1 MQNND
6 LMQLEKKLS
15 SLGGVPLTHGALVSM
30 LKEYRSPND
39 KIVRLIGDGWLVPI
53 KKGLYAVSPER
64 TTIPISTPLVANLL
78 YGPSYVSMDYALY
91 HYGIIPERVVEVTSM
106 TTRRG
111 KVYNLSIG
119 RFSYTHSSVDFYRLG
134 IDRIENTD
142 KTGFLM
148 ASPEKAL
155 CDKLVFTRNLNIASP
170 RVLRELLR
178 NSFIHPT
185 FQQAASWPG
194 SYSASGG
201 CSLRQRASASGQR
214 PAKRHP
220 SGRLTALGTLP
231 SITWRRSFGDPRRG
245 MDLSRPLV

>member
-15 SLGGVPLTHGALVSM
+15 SFGGVPLTHGALVSM

-39 KIVRLIGDGWLVPI
+39 KIVRLIDEGWLVPI

-111 KVYNLSIG
+111 KVYDLPIG
-119 RFSYTHSSVDFYRLG
+119 RFSYTHSPLDFYPVGL
-134 IDRIENTD
+134 DRIENTD

-170 RVLRELLR
+170 RALQELLMDD
-178 NSFIHPT
+178 
-185 FQQAASWPG
+185 
-194 SYSASGG
+194 
-201 CSLRQRASASGQR
+201 LR
-214 PAKRHP
+214 
-220 SGRLTALGTLP
+220 LDEE
-231 SITWRRSFGDPRRG
+231 SITRFDSKVIEACIMPG
-245 MDLSRPLV
+245 MKERMLRALLELVNSMKRDLK

>member
-39 KIVRLIGDGWLVPI
+39 KIVRLIDEGWLVPI
-53 KKGLYAVSPER
+53 KRGLYVVSPER
-64 TTIPISTPLVANLL
+64 TTIPISTPLLANLL

-111 KVYNLSIG
+111 KVYDLLIG
-119 RFSYTHSSVDFYRLG
+119 RFSYTHSPLDFYPVG
-134 IDRIENTD
+134 IDRVENTD

-155 CDKLVFTRNLNIASP
+155 CDKLVFTRNLNIASQ
-170 RVLRELLR
+170 RALRELL
-178 NSFIHPT
+178 FDD
-185 FQQAASWPG
+185 
-194 SYSASGG
+194 
-201 CSLRQRASASGQR
+201 LR
-214 PAKRHP
+214 
-220 SGRLTALGTLP
+220 LDEE
-231 SITWRRSFGDPRRG
+231 SITRFDPKVIEACIMPGVKVRMLLALLELVNSMKR
-245 MDLSRPLV
+245 DLK

>member
-39 KIVRLIGDGWLVPI
+39 KIVRLIDEGWLVPI

-64 TTIPISTPLVANLL
+64 TTIPISTPLLANLL

-111 KVYNLSIG
+111 KVYDIPIG
-119 RFSYTHSSVDFYRLG
+119 RFSYTHSPLDFYPVG
-134 IDRIENTD
+134 IDRVENTD

-148 ASPEKAL
+148 ASPAKAL
-155 CDKLVFTRNLNIASP
+155 CDKLVFTRNLNIASQ
-170 RVLRELLR
+170 RALRELLMDD
-178 NSFIHPT
+178 
-185 FQQAASWPG
+185 
-194 SYSASGG
+194 
-201 CSLRQRASASGQR
+201 LR
-214 PAKRHP
+214 
-220 SGRLTALGTLP
+220 LDEE
-231 SITWRRSFGDPRRG
+231 SITRFDPKVIEACIMLGMKERMLRALLELVHSMKGD
-245 MDLSRPLV
+245 VK

>member
-1 MQNND
+1 
-6 LMQLEKKLS
+6 MQLEKKLRTF
-15 SLGGVPLTHGALVSM
+15 GGVPLTHGALISM

-39 KIVRLIGDGWLVPI
+39 KIVRLIETGWLVPI
-53 KKGLYAVSPER
+53 KKGLYAVSPEQ

-111 KVYNLSIG
+111 KAYDLPIG
-119 RFSYTHSSVDFYRLG
+119 RFSYTHSPVDFYPVG

-155 CDKLVFTRNLNIASP
+155 CDKLVFTRNLNISSP
-170 RVLRELLR
+170 RALQELLMYDLRIDEESITRFDSKVIEACVMPGMKERMLRALLELVNSMKREL
-178 NSFIHPT
+178 
-185 FQQAASWPG
+185 
-194 SYSASGG
+194 
-201 CSLRQRASASGQR
+201 
-214 PAKRHP
+214 K
-220 SGRLTALGTLP
+220 
-231 SITWRRSFGDPRRG
+231 
-245 MDLSRPLV
+245 

>member
-39 KIVRLIGDGWLVPI
+39 KIVRLIDEGWLLPI

-111 KVYNLSIG
+111 KVYDLPIG
-119 RFSYTHSSVDFYRLG
+119 RFSYTHSPLDFYPVG

-170 RVLRELLR
+170 RALQELLMDD
-178 NSFIHPT
+178 
-185 FQQAASWPG
+185 
-194 SYSASGG
+194 
-201 CSLRQRASASGQR
+201 LR
-214 PAKRHP
+214 
-220 SGRLTALGTLP
+220 LDEE
-231 SITWRRSFGDPRRG
+231 SITRFDSKVIEACIMPGMKERMLQALLELVNSMKGD
-245 MDLSRPLV
+245 LK

>member
-39 KIVRLIGDGWLVPI
+39 KIVRLIDEGWLVPI

-78 YGPSYVSMDYALY
+78 YGPSCVSMDYALY

-111 KVYNLSIG
+111 KVYDLPIG
-119 RFSYTHSSVDFYRLG
+119 RFSYTHSPLDFYPVG
-134 IDRIENTD
+134 IDRVENTD

-155 CDKLVFTRNLNIASP
+155 CDKLVFTRNLNIVSP
-170 RVLRELLR
+170 RALQDLLMDDLRLDEENITRFDLKVIEACIMPGMKERMLRALLELV
-178 NSFIHPT
+178 NSM
-185 FQQAASWPG
+185 
-194 SYSASGG
+194 
-201 CSLRQRASASGQR
+201 
-214 PAKRHP
+214 KR
-220 SGRLTALGTLP
+220 
-231 SITWRRSFGDPRRG
+231 
-245 MDLSRPLV
+245 DLK

>member
-39 KIVRLIGDGWLVPI
+39 KIVRLIGDGWLVSI

-106 TTRRG
+106 TTKRG
-111 KVYNLSIG
+111 KVYDLPIG
-119 RFSYTHSSVDFYRLG
+119 RFSYTHSPVDFYPVG
-134 IDRIENTD
+134 IDRVENTD

-155 CDKLVFTRNLNIASP
+155 CDKLVFTRNLNISSQRA
-170 RVLRELLR
+170 LRELLMDD
-178 NSFIHPT
+178 
-185 FQQAASWPG
+185 
-194 SYSASGG
+194 
-201 CSLRQRASASGQR
+201 LRIDEE
-214 PAKRHP
+214 
-220 SGRLTALGTLP
+220 
-231 SITWRRSFGDPRRG
+231 SITRF
-245 MDLSRPLV
+245 DLKVIEACVMPKMKERMLRALLELVNSMKRELK

>member
-1 MQNND
+1 MQND
-6 LMQLEKKLS
+6 DIMQLEKKLS
-15 SLGGVPLTHGALVSM
+15 SLGGVPLTHGALLSM

-53 KKGLYAVSPER
+53 KKGRYAVSPER

-111 KVYNLSIG
+111 KVYDIPIG
-119 RFSYTHSSVDFYRLG
+119 RFSYTHSPLDFYPVG
-134 IDRIENTD
+134 IDRVENTD

-155 CDKLVFTRNLNIASP
+155 CDKLVFTRNLNIASQ
-170 RVLRELLR
+170 RALRELLFDDLR
-178 NSFIHPT
+178 LDEESIPRFDPKVIE
-185 FQQAASWPG
+185 ACIMPG
-194 SYSASGG
+194 MKERM
-201 CSLRQRASASGQR
+201 LR
-214 PAKRHP
+214 
-220 SGRLTALGTLP
+220 ALLELVH
-231 SITWRRSFGDPRRG
+231 SMKGD
-245 MDLSRPLV
+245 LK

>member
-39 KIVRLIGDGWLVPI
+39 KIARLIGDGWLLPI

-111 KVYNLSIG
+111 KVYDLPIG
-119 RFSYTHSSVDFYRLG
+119 RFSYTHSPLDFYPVG

-170 RVLRELLR
+170 RALQDLLLDDLRLDEE
-178 NSFIHPT
+178 
-185 FQQAASWPG
+185 
-194 SYSASGG
+194 
-201 CSLRQRASASGQR
+201 
-214 PAKRHP
+214 
-220 SGRLTALGTLP
+220 
-231 SITWRRSFGDPRRG
+231 SITRFDPKVIEACIMPG
-245 MDLSRPLV
+245 MKERMLRALLELVNLMKRDLI

>member
-30 LKEYRSPND
+30 LTEYRSPND
-39 KIVRLIGDGWLVPI
+39 KIVRLIDEGWLVPI

-78 YGPSYVSMDYALY
+78 YGPSCVSMDYALY

-111 KVYNLSIG
+111 KVYDLPIG
-119 RFSYTHSSVDFYRLG
+119 RFSYTHSPLDFYPVG
-134 IDRIENTD
+134 IDRVENTD

-155 CDKLVFTRNLNIASP
+155 CDKLVFTRNLNIVSP
-170 RVLRELLR
+170 RALQDLLMDDLRLDEENITRFDLKVIEACIMPGMKERMLRALLELV
-178 NSFIHPT
+178 NSM
-185 FQQAASWPG
+185 
-194 SYSASGG
+194 
-201 CSLRQRASASGQR
+201 
-214 PAKRHP
+214 KR
-220 SGRLTALGTLP
+220 
-231 SITWRRSFGDPRRG
+231 
-245 MDLSRPLV
+245 DLK

>member
-1 MQNND
+1 
-6 LMQLEKKLS
+6 MQLEKKLS

-39 KIVRLIGDGWLVPI
+39 KIVRLIDEGWLLPI

-111 KVYNLSIG
+111 KVYDLPIG
-119 RFSYTHSSVDFYRLG
+119 RFSYTHSPLDFYPVG

-170 RVLRELLR
+170 RALQELLMDD
-178 NSFIHPT
+178 
-185 FQQAASWPG
+185 
-194 SYSASGG
+194 
-201 CSLRQRASASGQR
+201 LR
-214 PAKRHP
+214 
-220 SGRLTALGTLP
+220 LDEE
-231 SITWRRSFGDPRRG
+231 SITRFDSKVIEACIMPGMKERMLQALLELVNSMKGD
-245 MDLSRPLV
+245 LK